1 MGKEN
6 SVFALDD
13 KLLEGK
19 DSILSGPGCN
29 LASSSTEEWGR
40 GIVPLARFLRVT
52 VAVFYTE

>member
-19 DSILSGPGCN
+19 DSILSV
-29 LASSSTEEWGR
+29 LAVTLL
-40 GIVPLARFLRVT
+40 PPALRSG
-52 VAVFYTE
+52 AGA